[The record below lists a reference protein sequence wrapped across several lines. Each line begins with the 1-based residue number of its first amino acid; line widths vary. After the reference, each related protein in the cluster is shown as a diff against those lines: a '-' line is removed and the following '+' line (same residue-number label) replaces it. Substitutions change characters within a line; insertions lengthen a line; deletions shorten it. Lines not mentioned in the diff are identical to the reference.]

1 MHNGFRLQRQ
11 FGKLPSKW
19 VLKSTLKV
27 VSFFAPQLD
36 IKLEGL
42 DKPYSITPLGSA
54 PQCIVID
61 DPDATNSLDGKTEEP
76 AEAHRSL
83 LGVPLK
89 AETSL
94 QRAKMRKKAFDKLYV
109 QKSSEIVTDPT
120 KIYTFE
126 FLQHMLN
133 FQDFTIEMGSVLGSL
148 ELEHM
153 LNGQPLQIL
162 AEHVPTRG
170 CLWSF
175 DVWNECLW
183 AKAKEHDE
191 AATAK

>member
-1 MHNGFRLQRQ
+1 MGKRRNPPRPTGLCLEFPSRQR
-11 FGKLPSKW
+11 
-19 VLKSTLKV
+19 
-27 VSFFAPQLD
+27 
-36 IKLEGL
+36 
-42 DKPYSITPLGSA
+42 PLS
-54 PQCIVID
+54 
-61 DPDATNSLDGKTEEP
+61 S
-76 AEAHRSL
+76 
-83 LGVPLK
+83 VPRC
-89 AETSL
+89 A
-94 QRAKMRKKAFDKLYV
+94 KKAFDKLYV